1 MTQGR
6 KGRETAVQIL
16 YQLEDPNG
24 VLPEDPSVGISGFF
38 QNFEHEQ
45 EARDDASALV
55 EGVCRRQKDL
65 DAVIEKHSHRWKIK
79 RMAKVDR
86 NVLRLAAFEL
96 IERITVP
103 ARVVLNEAVELGKR
117 FGSETSSSFINGV
130 LDPVAKEIRPP

>member
-16 YQLEDPNG
+16 YQLEDAHG
-24 VLPEDPSVGISGFF
+24 VLPSDPSVGINGFF
-38 QNFEHEQ
+38 QNFEHEA
-45 EARDDASALV
+45 EAREEASLLV
-55 EGVCRRQKDL
+55 EGVCRRQKEL
-65 DAVIEKHSHRWKIK
+65 DSVIEKHSHRWKMK

-96 IERITVP
+96 IERVSIP

-117 FGSETSSSFINGV
+117 FGSETSSAFINGV
-130 LDPVAKEIRPP
+130 LDPVAREIRPP